1 MYIVLCSAGANFP
14 QYIVGLSNSGHLAV
28 AIAQADFVCSALP
41 TLSNNFC
48 EWVYVSVCRVSVWM
62 LVVFTILRL
71 VFFRL

>member
-48 EWVYVSVCRVSVWM
+48 EWVYVSVWM

>member
-48 EWVYVSVCRVSVWM
+48 VSVYVSVCRVSV
-62 LVVFTILRL
+62 
-71 VFFRL
+71 